1 MDWFSRQ
8 EYWSGL
14 PCPPPGDLQ
23 LKPTQYGSIPLI
35 STFQQRKTVR
45 TSNMRAVAL
54 SRREWYVLF
63 PQKTTSFLLMFISKI
78 SFCPSLFSLIKT
90 HQPFGSPFIKNL
102 PSYSGSGSH
111 HPLSQLSDAP
121 HILPSTSPGAV
132 LRGRLGAASGRNTPE
147 TSSEKSGPLCP
158 IAGCA
163 CFRDFWV
170 WRHTYCHD
178 SGSFHLSSLFWVL
191 PHAEV
196 FQEAKRPWQ
205 P

>member
-1 MDWFSRQ
+1 
-8 EYWSGL
+8 
-14 PCPPPGDLQ
+14 
-23 LKPTQYGSIPLI
+23 
-35 STFQQRKTVR
+35 
-45 TSNMRAVAL
+45 
-54 SRREWYVLF
+54 
-63 PQKTTSFLLMFISKI
+63 MFISKI

-147 TSSEKSGPLCP
+147 TSSEKSGPKGP

-163 CFRDFWV
+163 CFRISE
-170 WRHTYCHD
+170 
-178 SGSFHLSSLFWVL
+178 SGATRTAMILALSISRVSSGCSRMQRSSRKQNG
-191 PHAEV
+191 PGNP
-196 FQEAKRPWQ
+196 RRSSS
-205 P
+205 